1 MIWCCRIN
9 WKYIYLVLKYQI
21 YLYWI
26 WNWLEMLGRLVFLT
40 ILKFHRNKF
49 IFPDKLHNILTTVL
63 VIAEGPSWLWSY
75 GSWIYNYLCHQCLS
89 PLMLW
94 VRISMRARCTI
105 LCDKVCQWIVT
116 GLWFSPGTP
125 VSSTN
130 KTESQDITEILLK
143 VALNTIKET
152 NNSNS
157 DGILQYHIQQ

>member
-116 GLWFSPGTP
+116 GWWFSPGPP

-143 VALNTIKET
+143 VALNSIKET

-157 DGILQYHIQQ
+157 DEILQYHIQQ

>member
-63 VIAEGPSWLWSY
+63 VIAEGPSWLWSH

-116 GLWFSPGTP
+116 GWWFSPGPP

-143 VALNTIKET
+143 VALNSIKET

-157 DGILQYHIQQ
+157 DEILQYHIQQ